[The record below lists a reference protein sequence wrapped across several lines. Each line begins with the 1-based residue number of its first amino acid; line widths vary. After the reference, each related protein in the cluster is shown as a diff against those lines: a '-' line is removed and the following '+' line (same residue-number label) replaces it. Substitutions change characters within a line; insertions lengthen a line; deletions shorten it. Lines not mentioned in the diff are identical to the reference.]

1 MAKQERKLDGHRLIS
16 FVAFGLVVM
25 LLTYLLVAHTSLRR
39 TIPGYPSR
47 ETQQAAIENYRKVD
61 SLEKVID
68 LWAFQVANIQRV
80 ATGREAL
87 PLDSLRLGRTE
98 EAPDEETLAGYRR
111 SDSLL
116 REQVEQLE
124 ALQNANP
131 APGKIEALE
140 KVKFTRPLKGT
151 LKEDFSRSERLP
163 YIQVN
168 AAPGTTVAAP
178 LDGRIVSAEWNELEG
193 GSLRMQHDNDL
204 TTIYRHAGQL
214 LKRVGEEVKAGTP
227 VAVVGQ
233 TGELSETHILIE
245 LRYKNQRIDPTLYL
259 TF

>member
-80 ATGREAL
+80 VTGREAL
-87 PLDSLRLGRTE
+87 PLDSMRLAKSGT
-98 EAPDEETLAGYRR
+98 ALDEQDLAAYRA

-116 REQVEQLE
+116 RIQVEQIDAEQQLRPAE
-124 ALQNANP
+124 RIAALT
-131 APGKIEALE
+131 GLGFK
-140 KVKFTRPLKGT
+140 RPLKGT
-151 LKEDFSRSERLP
+151 LKESFQPTGSHSYVE
-163 YIQVN
+163 IS
-168 AAPGTTVAAP
+168 APSGTSVAAV
-178 LDGRIVSAEWNELEG
+178 LDGRIVSADWSELEG
-193 GSLRMQHDNDL
+193 CTVRIQHDNDV
-204 TTIYRHAGQL
+204 TAIYRHAGKL
-214 LKRVGEEVKAGTP
+214 LKSVGEQVKAGTA
-227 VAVVGQ
+227 VATVGE
-233 TGELSETHILIE
+233 TGELSQAHILIE
-245 LRYKNQRIDPTLYL
+245 LRYKNQPVDPALYIE
-259 TF
+259 F